1 MKLSKEALVEIM
13 AILQYG
19 ILRGEDV
26 SENLR
31 QLDLIPSYTPDRQ
44 EEGPLVLSADYLAN
58 HPRGGS
64 LQGSDQE
71 N

>member
-1 MKLSKEALVEIM
+1 MKLSKEVLIEIM

-31 QLDLIPSYTPDRQ
+31 QLDLEVNGNEYL
-44 EEGPLVLSADYLAN
+44 EELVLSPAYLAT
-58 HPRGGS
+58 HPRGGG
-64 LQGSDQE
+64 LQGPEQV